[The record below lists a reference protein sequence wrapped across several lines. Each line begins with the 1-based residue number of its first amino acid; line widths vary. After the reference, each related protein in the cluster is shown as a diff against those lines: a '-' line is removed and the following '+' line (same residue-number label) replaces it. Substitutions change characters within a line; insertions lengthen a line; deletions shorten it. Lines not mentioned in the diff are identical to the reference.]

1 MKIIVQPLTPM
12 KDEAK
17 RQAYEDNA
25 IEVVKDVYT
34 HINPNVTFTVP
45 TDPYSH
51 YDMVATTNDKVY
63 YVENKTRNISY
74 KVYKDE
80 GYYLDAN
87 KVDGTINIFNY
98 YFPQDSIL
106 MITKFDKIKDLMPQ
120 NTFVKKAV
128 YVDDESQSTVQ
139 QNIIIPYN
147 RFWVYDTENYNLIN
161 KPIKLEI

>member
-87 KVDGTINIFNY
+87 KVDGTIDIFNY
-98 YFPQDSIL
+98 YFPQDNIL
-106 MITKFDKIKDLMPQ
+106 MITTYVKIKDLVPQ
-120 NTFVKKAV
+120 DTLIKKGV
-128 YVDDESQSTVQ
+128 YCDDESQPKVKS
-139 QNIIIPYN
+139 NIVIPYD
-147 RFWVYDTENYNLIN
+147 RFWVVDITNNTIIN
-161 KPIKLEI
+161 KPTK